1 MHEFYH
7 PVNNNHSTITTDN
20 NYTRYRLLCVV
31 TIINSVNYTLIK
43 SIVKS
48 IASAIDGNT
57 YACNNDN
64 LSSKINT

>member
-7 PVNNNHSTITTDN
+7 QVNNNHSIITTDN
-20 NYTRYRLLCVV
+20 NYTRYRLLCLV
-31 TIINSVNYTLIK
+31 TIINGVNFTLIK
-43 SIVKS
+43 SIVQS

-64 LSSKINT
+64 RSRKVDT